1 MKVFY
6 SFYMDKIK
14 ENEFILQYSSAA
26 LVQITILNA
35 CSILIISRL
44 IVSYDQLVYI
54 RLNTNSISLLHVS
67 VFFFKFPA
75 CLNYSFHI

>member
-14 ENEFILQYSSAA
+14 ENEFVLQYMYSSAA
-26 LVQITILNA
+26 LVQITILKA
-35 CSILIISRL
+35 CSIPIISRL

-67 VFFFKFPA
+67 VFFF
-75 CLNYSFHI
+75 